1 MKSIKKKVLSIFSIV
16 FCLSFLFAENSV
28 LTNSMLEVTAANL
41 TFSYNGVNYEVVSS
55 TNAEVCVTGG
65 TKASL
70 KIPKT
75 ISYGGTAYKV
85 ISIKSRAFKLN
96 SVTKTIDMTQAT
108 ELKEIQNYAFQ
119 NCDMLSSIELP
130 KNLKYIGDLAF
141 YYNTHLYNISIPDSV
156 EYIGRMAFYNCTS
169 LESIEMTPNS
179 RTIVSDAF
187 YGTPYY
193 RYNYFASESFPRQ
206 LYGSAKSCVGR
217 QVVVNIFVDSCSG
230 TAKTKT
236 VNGKTYYYD
245 QNDNLFR
252 AEGTMEMV
260 ENIGPVSTVFIY
272 DGNEK
277 LLYKVITSGKGSDIY
292 NSSESFIG
300 TDTSIL
306 PVAKSESQGFSGEWQ
321 DSTKGTKQIYSAA
334 QNKYISSSSIDTRIS
349 IMNEALSNLKQQAD
363 EYNVNVE
370 FITADTDKDLAIHY
384 THNEW
389 DGSLLLNVV
398 PGPGANKLGKPRGNT
413 AGSLQY
419 AYRGAGS
426 FNFVVNG
433 LKNCKDANG
442 QLIDLSADSEYT
454 KYLKNK
460 YKASGVV
467 YNYVLKNDYYSD
479 MYSKAVAYALP
490 KDENS
495 FSSDPEEAFYMD
507 GHNVKNPTKA
517 ASVFEH
523 EMLHLYGVYD
533 HYNFA
538 LNMSSSMSTAADIY
552 SYLFLS
558 NDIMGNTD
566 STKISQITAYAI
578 GWSNNIRIDEYKIFY
593 SGTDYKM
600 GDLNLDGA
608 VNAADMNIL
617 SSGIK
622 GSTMLT
628 PVQKVMVGYSFDIAY
643 NNSRL
648 NSWMSDINRTDNG
661 INIGSS
667 FYQYGDVNF
676 DGVLNESDKTII
688 RSISKGNEEV
698 YKIQQMIADV
708 NNDGVINSS
717 DINF

>member
-1 MKSIKKKVLSIFSIV
+1 MKSIKKTVVSIFSIV
-16 FCLSFLFAENSV
+16 FCLSILFAENSN
-28 LTNSMLEVTAANL
+28 LTNILLETSAANL
-41 TFSYNGVNYEVVSS
+41 TFSYNGVNYEVVGS
-55 TNAEVCVTGG
+55 TNSEVCVAGG

-75 ISYGGTAYKV
+75 ISYGGVAYKV
-85 ISIKSRAFKLN
+85 ISIKSGAFKMN
-96 SVTKTIDMTQAT
+96 SIKTIDMTQAT
-108 ELKEIQNYAFQ
+108 EVKEIQNYAFQ
-119 NCDMLSSIELP
+119 NCDSLSKIELP

-141 YYNTHLYNISIPDSV
+141 YYNTNLYNISIPDSV

-169 LESIEMTPNS
+169 LENVEMTPSS

-206 LYGSAKSCVGR
+206 LYGSAKSCIGR

-252 AEGTMEMV
+252 AEGTMKMV
-260 ENIGPVSTVFIY
+260 ENIGPVSTLFIY

-277 LLYKVITSGKGSDIY
+277 LLYKVITSGEGSNIY

-306 PVAKSESQGFSGEWQ
+306 PVAKSNSQRFTGEWQ
-321 DSTKGTKQIYSAA
+321 DGTTGSKQIYSAA

-398 PGPGANKLGKPRGNT
+398 PGPNVNKLGKPRGNT
-413 AGSLQY
+413 AGNLQS
-419 AYRGAGS
+419 AYRSAGALK
-426 FNFVVNG
+426 FVVNG
-433 LKNCKDANG
+433 MKNCKDANG
-442 QLIDLSADSEYT
+442 QIIDLSADSEYT

-460 YKASGVV
+460 YRASGIV
-467 YNYVLKNDYYSD
+467 YNYVLKNDYYD
-479 MYSKAVAYALP
+479 DIYSKAAAYAMVR
-490 KDENS
+490 DEKS
-495 FSSDPEEAFYMD
+495 VAGDTEEAFYMD
-507 GHNVKNPTKA
+507 GHHVKNPTKA
-517 ASVFEH
+517 ANTFEH
-523 EMLHLYGVYD
+523 EMLHLYGAYD
-533 HYNFA
+533 LYNFA
-538 LNMSSSMSTAADIY
+538 LNTSGSLSTAADIY
-552 SYLFLS
+552 AYLFLS
-558 NDIMGNTD
+558 NDIMSNKD
-566 STKISQITAYAI
+566 SLKISQLTAYSI

-600 GDLNLDGA
+600 GDLNLDGV

-622 GSTMLT
+622 GTATLT
-628 PVQKVMVGYSFDIAY
+628 PVQKIMAGYSFDIAY

-648 NSWMSDINRTDNG
+648 NSWMSGVTRTDNG
-661 INIGSS
+661 INVGNS

-688 RSISKGNEEV
+688 RSLSKGNNEIF
-698 YKIQQMIADV
+698 KIQQMIADV

>member
-1 MKSIKKKVLSIFSIV
+1 MKSIKKTVVSIFSIV
-16 FCLSFLFAENSV
+16 FCLSILFAESSN
-28 LTNSMLEVTAANL
+28 LTNILLETSAANL
-41 TFSYNGVNYEVVSS
+41 TFSYNGVNYEVVGS
-55 TNAEVCVTGG
+55 TNSEVCVTGG

-75 ISYGGTAYKV
+75 ISYGGVAYKV
-85 ISIKSRAFKLN
+85 ISIKSGAFKLN
-96 SVTKTIDMTQAT
+96 SITKTIDMTQAT
-108 ELKEIQNYAFQ
+108 EVKEIQNYAFQ
-119 NCDMLSSIELP
+119 NCDSLSNIELP

-141 YYNTHLYNISIPDSV
+141 YYNTNLYNIRIPDSV

-169 LESIEMTPNS
+169 LENVEMTPSS

-206 LYGSAKSCVGR
+206 LYGSAKSCIGR

-260 ENIGPVSTVFIY
+260 ENIGPVSTLFIY

-277 LLYKVITSGKGSDIY
+277 LLYKVITSGKGSNIY

-306 PVAKSESQGFSGEWQ
+306 PVAKSNSQRFSGEWQ
-321 DSTKGTKQIYSAA
+321 DGTAGSKQIYSAS

-398 PGPGANKLGKPRGNT
+398 PGPGVNKLGKPRGNT
-413 AGSLQY
+413 GDLKS
-419 AYRGAGS
+419 AYRSAGGS
-426 FNFVVNG
+426 GFVVNG
-433 LKNCKDANG
+433 MKNCKDANG
-442 QLIDLSADSEYT
+442 QIIDLSADSSYT
-454 KYLKNK
+454 KYIKNK
-460 YKASGVV
+460 YRASGVV
-467 YNYVLKNDYYSD
+467 YNYVLKNDYYD
-479 MYSKAVAYALP
+479 NIYSKAAAYALVR
-490 KDENS
+490 DEKS
-495 FSSDPEEAFYMD
+495 VASDPEEAFYMD
-507 GHNVKNPTKA
+507 GHYVKNPTMA
-517 ASVFEH
+517 ANTFEH

-533 HYNFA
+533 HYKFA
-538 LNMSSSMSTAADIY
+538 LNTSSSLSTAADIY
-552 SYLFLS
+552 AYLFLS
-558 NDIMGNTD
+558 NDIMSHKD
-566 STKISQITAYAI
+566 SLKISQLTAYSI

-600 GDLNLDGA
+600 GDLNLDGV

-622 GSTMLT
+622 GTATLT
-628 PVQKVMVGYSFDIAY
+628 PVQKIMAGYSFDIAY

-648 NSWMSDINRTDNG
+648 NSWMSSVTRTDNG
-661 INIGSS
+661 INVGNS

-688 RSISKGNEEV
+688 RSLSKGNNEIF
-698 YKIQQMIADV
+698 KIQQMIADV